1 MIVYALNKKK
11 ATHTMYLCPGADPE
25 LKGEKPSEW
34 FNDKNEAIN
43 FTVEFKAGRAEVS
56 PDSVGKYLL
65 ERGLAKKT
73 KLILPEAA

>member
-34 FNDKNEAIN
+34 FNDRNEAMS
-43 FTVEFKAGRAEVS
+43 FTVEFRHGKADVQDSIGR
-56 PDSVGKYLL
+56 YMI

-73 KLILPEAA
+73 RLILPEAA